1 MHALKHLVVYQP
13 PSFRKPPRTNPFREP
28 SACFRACGA
37 AHIFNNNVPLPTKL
51 ACGQKKCRSSGTSNG
66 KAMDTTE
73 QKLTLHLGEH
83 TRRTN
88 IQRTGFETWRT
99 LHLRYPIPLGTRNI
113 GYLTTLLKP
122 ELNETSALQHGSFN
136 SPSMNKITAHYYQ
149 TLLNCIIAQ

>member
-1 MHALKHLVVYQP
+1 MRQTVETARAI
-13 PSFRKPPRTNPFREP
+13 PSE
-28 SACFRACGA
+28 
-37 AHIFNNNVPLPTKL
+37 
-51 ACGQKKCRSSGTSNG
+51 TSNG

-122 ELNETSALQHGSFN
+122 ELDETSALQHGSFN